1 MKDCVCV
8 RERERERERGREGRE
23 ILTCP
28 VAIKIALT
36 IFAACALNPPTDPA
50 IADPTRFL
58 LMFRSTRASTLVF
71 NT

>member
-1 MKDCVCV
+1 MSVLRHE
-8 RERERERERGREGRE
+8 RERERERERD

-50 IADPTRFL
+50 MADPTRFL

-71 NT
+71 ST

>member
-1 MKDCVCV
+1 MNVSV
-8 RERERERERGREGRE
+8 LRHERERERERD

-50 IADPTRFL
+50 MADPTRFL

-71 NT
+71 ST

>member
-1 MKDCVCV
+1 MNKCECVEAHEEI
-8 RERERERERGREGRE
+8 ERERERE
-23 ILTCP
+23 IFTCP

-50 IADPTRFL
+50 MADPTRFL

-71 NT
+71 ST